1 MVLKYIVFSLSI
13 LLISTHLDAENKS
26 GMPQLDPGSFFS
38 QVFWLII
45 VFSILFIFV
54 NFLFLPKI
62 KNVDSRRA
70 NIIKENLLNAEK
82 NNKKIEE
89 LNVKIRDD
97 MSNAK
102 LRAEKQLKEAHDK
115 SMLIFNQQLKKQTKK
130 FEHEES
136 ELLKEIEIKKKEVLY
151 NIDKYAIGLSD
162 KIFKNILNKDQKMS
176 KKEFEECK
184 GILNVDKFI

>member
-1 MVLKYIVFSLSI
+1 MVLKYIIFSLSI

-26 GMPQLDPGSFFS
+26 GMPQLDPASFFS

-45 VFSILFIFV
+45 VFSILFIFI

-62 KNVDSRRA
+62 KNVGSRRA
-70 NIIKENLLNAEK
+70 NIIKENLINAEK

-97 MSNAK
+97 ISNAK

-115 SMLIFNQQLKKQTKK
+115 SMLIFNQQLKKQIQK

-151 NIDKYAIGLSD
+151 NIDKYAISLSD
-162 KIFKNILNKDQKMS
+162 KIFKDILNKDQKMS